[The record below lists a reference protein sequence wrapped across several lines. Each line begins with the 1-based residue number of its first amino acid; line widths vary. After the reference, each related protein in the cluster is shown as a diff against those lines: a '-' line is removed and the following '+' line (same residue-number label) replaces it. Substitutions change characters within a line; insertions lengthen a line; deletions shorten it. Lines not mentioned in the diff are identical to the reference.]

1 MNIFG
6 ILTIVLLVVLIVLG
20 IELMIKFKKSEGKL
34 IEDVRKPL
42 INRLNIIIIL
52 TVALSIVTIINVI
65 LR

>member
-1 MNIFG
+1 MVK
-6 ILTIVLLVVLIVLG
+6 L
-20 IELMIKFKKSEGKL
+20 KKSEGKL

-52 TVALSIVTIINVI
+52 NVALSIVTIINVI